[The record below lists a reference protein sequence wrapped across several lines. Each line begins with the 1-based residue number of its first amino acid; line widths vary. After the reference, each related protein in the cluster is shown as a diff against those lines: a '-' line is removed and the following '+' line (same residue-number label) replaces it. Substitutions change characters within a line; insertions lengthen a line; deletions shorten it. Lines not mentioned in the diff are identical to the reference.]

1 MSLSKMSFKMQFIDQ
16 CIVIIVCKR
25 NNTKLQTTASYAKE
39 KTFHYIQRLV
49 NKCTHTCFVLNKNVK
64 VRVRSL
70 YFLLQPTSSFNW
82 LTTGLNKIKGFHY
95 TYIII
100 YIYIHIYVHMCV
112 CIYAC
117 MYAYVF
123 IHLCPLSPHL
133 WVRPWGHAARN
144 ELDRIQASLLMVK
157 HKDKLWNG
165 GLAITT
171 EGNDNHGAVFCG
183 RPSSSLGN
191 WGYLCYGLKRVCL
204 VSGRGERDE

>member
-95 TYIII
+95 TYII
-100 YIYIHIYVHMCV
+100 YIYTYIYMYICV
-112 CIYAC
+112 CVYIC
-117 MYAYVF
+117 MYVCICVYTPV
-123 IHLCPLSPHL
+123 PTKSPPVSEALGTCSKKWTWSH
-133 WVRPWGHAARN
+133 PG
-144 ELDRIQASLLMVK
+144 
-157 HKDKLWNG
+157 
-165 GLAITT
+165 ITAD
-171 EGNDNHGAVFCG
+171 G
-183 RPSSSLGN
+183 
-191 WGYLCYGLKRVCL
+191 
-204 VSGRGERDE
+204 